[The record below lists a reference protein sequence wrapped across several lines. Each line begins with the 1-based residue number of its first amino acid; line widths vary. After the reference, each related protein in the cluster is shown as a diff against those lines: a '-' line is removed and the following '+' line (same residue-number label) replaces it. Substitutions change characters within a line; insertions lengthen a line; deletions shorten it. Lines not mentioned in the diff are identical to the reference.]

1 MLRYILILSL
11 TFCFSLLAHAQIQP
25 TASENILKTELM
37 LQVLGD
43 SIIKGSNDL
52 IREAAISEFN
62 ARFFDLLAEP
72 STFNYPF
79 DSLKTISKVKS
90 ADGRVRIYSWIQQS
104 RTTGKYK
111 YFGVVQRLDLK
122 TGKMKLIGLLELKS
136 ATVEAESIEFKADTW
151 FGAVYYDIIEKKS
164 GKNTYYYLLGWHGND
179 RLTNKKVID
188 VLFFDLWDNITFGAP
203 VFLDENKKLKYRV
216 VFEFSAQAVMLL
228 RYEKKKKMIV
238 FDHLS
243 PTSPSAKGQFQYY
256 GPDFTYDG
264 FYFKKGIWN
273 YRKNLDLR
281 N

>member
-1 MLRYILILSL
+1 
-11 TFCFSLLAHAQIQP
+11 
-25 TASENILKTELM
+25 
-37 LQVLGD
+37 
-43 SIIKGSNDL
+43 
-52 IREAAISEFN
+52 
-62 ARFFDLLAEP
+62 
-72 STFNYPF
+72 
-79 DSLKTISKVKS
+79 
-90 ADGRVRIYSWIQQS
+90 
-104 RTTGKYK
+104 
-111 YFGVVQRLDLK
+111 
-122 TGKMKLIGLLELKS
+122 
-136 ATVEAESIEFKADTW
+136 
-151 FGAVYYDIIEKKS
+151 
-164 GKNTYYYLLGWHGND
+164 
-179 RLTNKKVID
+179 LTNKKVID
-188 VLFFDLWDNITFGAP
+188 VLFFDQWDNITFGAP